1 MDSGLSGAGRSVME
15 IDWGFFGEL
24 CRGLALRIARDYDP
38 DVVLGVTKAGVIP
51 GVVVASI
58 LGCDFAALSITRAP
72 GRRQPT
78 LLDEPSIVVAGR
90 RVLIVDETCDSGATL
105 RLAVATVRR
114 LQPLELRTAVSFTT
128 GAYVPDYHALATES
142 LIILPWDR
150 DVVVDGELAPRP
162 EYAAWLAASPRRD

>member
-1 MDSGLSGAGRSVME
+1 
-15 IDWGFFGEL
+15 
-24 CRGLALRIARDYDP
+24 
-38 DVVLGVTKAGVIP
+38 
-51 GVVVASI
+51 
-58 LGCDFAALSITRAP
+58 
-72 GRRQPT
+72 